1 MRTLGSCRQLHREQ
15 LPLPS
20 YPESKSLLSFIR
32 ILRHWG
38 KMWRNFQVTN
48 VVLRRSAAPTLFTPS
63 PPPRLAINANM
74 RMCDAAVTSSRRGS
88 IAHMM
93 AMIARYAPSNAS
105 FASLAMPYAVD
116 APNGDHDFQ
125 DLVSRKMISSNILSC
140 SIGLIRIP
148 LSHYC

>member
-1 MRTLGSCRQLHREQ
+1 
-15 LPLPS
+15 
-20 YPESKSLLSFIR
+20 
-32 ILRHWG
+32 
-38 KMWRNFQVTN
+38 MWRNFQVTN

-63 PPPRLAINANM
+63 PPPRLAISTI
-74 RMCDAAVTSSRRGS
+74 RMCDAAVTSSRLGS

-140 SIGLIRIP
+140 SIGLNRIP
-148 LSHYC
+148 LSHHC